1 MKQLTIGQFNDSF
14 PPAMDG
20 VANTVINYA
29 DYFNQKEKECYA
41 VVPYY
46 PNASNQTYGFEVLT
60 FPSIPVPLR
69 RNYRFFHHNLAFGLL
84 RKLKNIDF
92 DIVHAHSP
100 FTAGKIAL
108 NIARSKN
115 IPLVATFH
123 SKYREDIFT
132 AVKSVAVTNMII
144 KRIVDFY
151 NRCDVVWVVNNA
163 TGKTLE
169 EYGYKKE
176 YRVAVNGCDFPIEE
190 GTDKERDF
198 INSKYGL
205 DNSDRLLLFVGQH
218 ELQKNTKLILESL
231 DELRKQEFDFKM
243 LFVGDGSKK
252 QYLERMANRLGLA
265 DRVFFIGK
273 ILDRNL
279 LCSIFKR
286 GDLLVFPSLY
296 DNAPIVVRE
305 AAAGFT
311 PSLLIENSNAA
322 ECVVDNYNGFL
333 VPKPCKYEISK
344 RIVEIFED
352 DERLRLVSKNASRT
366 VCVPWEKVLCNV
378 QKQYRQI
385 ITDFK

>member
-1 MKQLTIGQFNDSF
+1 MKQITIGQFNDSF

-41 VVPYY
+41 VVPCY
-46 PNASNQTYGFEVLT
+46 PNAWNEGFGFPVLT

-69 RNYRFFHHNLAFGLL
+69 SNYRFFHHNLAFRLM
-84 RKLKNIDF
+84 RKLKDIDF

-108 NIARSKN
+108 KIARSKN

-144 KRIVDFY
+144 KNIIDFY
-151 NRCDVVWVVNNA
+151 NKCDAVWVVNNA

-198 INSKYGL
+198 MNNKYGL
-205 DNSDRLLLFVGQH
+205 DSDDRLLLFVGQH

-231 DELRKQEFDFKM
+231 DELRKQDFNFKM

-265 DRVFFIGK
+265 DRVFFTGK

-279 LCSIFKR
+279 LSNIFKR
-286 GDLLVFPSLY
+286 ADLFVFPSLY
-296 DNAPIVVRE
+296 DNAPIVIRE
-305 AAAGFT
+305 AAASYT
-311 PSLLIENSNAA
+311 PSLLIKNSNAA

-333 VPKPCKYEISK
+333 VSRSCKYEISQ
-344 RIVEIFED
+344 RIIEIFED
-352 DERLRLVSKNASRT
+352 IEKLKIVSQKASNT
-366 VCVPWEKVLCNV
+366 ICVPWEKVLCNV
-378 QKQYRQI
+378 QKQYRRI
-385 ITDFK
+385 ITDF

>member
-14 PPAMDG
+14 PPVVDG

-46 PNASNQTYGFEVLT
+46 PNASNEAYGFPVLT

-69 RNYRFFHHNLAFGLL
+69 SNYRFFNQSLAFGLK
-84 RKLKNIDF
+84 RKLNDIDF

-100 FTAGKIAL
+100 FTAGRIAL

-115 IPLVATFH
+115 IPLIATFH

-169 EYGYKKE
+169 GYGYKKE
-176 YRVAVNGCDFPIEE
+176 YKVAVNGCDFPIEE
-190 GTDKERDF
+190 GTDKEREF
-198 INSKYGL
+198 INRKYRL

-252 QYLERMANRLGLA
+252 QYLERMANRLGLG
-265 DRVFFIGK
+265 DRVFFTGK

-279 LCSIFKR
+279 LFSIFKR

-296 DNAPIVVRE
+296 DNAPIVIRE
-305 AAAGFT
+305 AAAGYT

-333 VPKPCKYEISK
+333 VRKPCKHEISK
-344 RIVEIFED
+344 RIVKIFGD
-352 DERLRLVSKNASRT
+352 AERLKLVSRNASRT
-366 VCVPWEKVLCNV
+366 VCVPWEKGLGNV

-385 ITDFK
+385 ITDF